1 MRNVFSAW
9 FARLCTD
16 RPRAL
21 FVVWRRARRALCS
34 RAFLTSLVSMASV
47 VSMASMV
54 SLAHA
59 QAPQAEGE
67 NRLQP
72 WRAGPPSGEWSAPWR
87 EANLPKLKP
96 SERSLVEQDG
106 RAALHIRA
114 QAAAGGL
121 LHPLDLPG
129 DQPWQLSWQWR
140 TEQHL
145 DKARF
150 ATREGDDYAA
160 RVYVLLDYPLSS
172 LPFLTRQK
180 LRLARTFY
188 DPDLPAATLSYVW
201 DNRVAP
207 GTHARSAYTEQV
219 EMVVLR
225 GPEAPLGQ
233 WLTENRDLRAD
244 AIAAFGSAPRRI
256 LGVVFAADSDN
267 TGETAESYFA
277 APRVWAAASN

>member
-1 MRNVFSAW
+1 M
-9 FARLCTD
+9 
-16 RPRAL
+16 RAL
-21 FVVWRRARRALCS
+21 LLGLAL
-34 RAFLTSLVSMASV
+34 
-47 VSMASMV
+47 
-54 SLAHA
+54 LAPLA
-59 QAPQAEGE
+59 QAQNA
-67 NRLQP
+67 LTA
-72 WRAGPPSGEWSAPWR
+72 WTAGPPHDEWSAPWR
-87 EANLPKLKP
+87 LADIPKLKP
-96 SERSLVEQDG
+96 SARSLVEQDG
-106 RAALHIRA
+106 RAVLRIQAD
-114 QAAAGGL
+114 AAAGGL

-140 TEQHL
+140 SERHL
-145 DKARF
+145 AKARF

-160 RVYVLLDYPLSS
+160 RVYVLLDYPLAS

-188 DPDLPAATLSYVW
+188 DSSLPAATLSYVW

-219 EMVVLR
+219 EMLALR

-233 WLTENRDLRAD
+233 WLTESRDLRAD

-267 TGETAESYFA
+267 TGESVESYFA
-277 APRVWAAASN
+277 EPQLRVKP